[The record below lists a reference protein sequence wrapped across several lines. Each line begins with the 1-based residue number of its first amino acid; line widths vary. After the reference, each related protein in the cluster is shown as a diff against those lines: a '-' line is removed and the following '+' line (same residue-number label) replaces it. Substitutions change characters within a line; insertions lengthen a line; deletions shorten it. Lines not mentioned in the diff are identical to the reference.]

1 MANSLADAP
10 EKCCYT
16 KRMRDLLEH
25 SIAARPDDPAAHAAY
40 ADFLAEEGDPR
51 GEFIQVQLALE
62 DESRPP
68 QERARLRGRERD
80 LLREHRR
87 TWLGDLA
94 PLLIDGAK
102 KLEWYGRAPQI
113 DFRRGWLDRLEVG
126 RLTVDLGRALAD
138 SPLARM
144 LRELAVEYVPTL
156 DEQDFTD
163 GPDVPRGG
171 RARTVF
177 TGLTLL
183 ANTDGFTNLRRL
195 RFGEELDDT
204 PEDHSRRLHDFGSH
218 IASFVARLPRLQ
230 ELRLNTAGVDSDTLF
245 ALPLKHLRHLQV
257 YGLAHYPLRTLADNP
272 VLRHLKTLRLFPRAY
287 SAGENRVGGGSF
299 LPAAQVR
306 ALVTSPNLPALG
318 HLQLWGSDMGD
329 EGIVALVESGMLGR
343 LRTLDLSYGCV
354 TDAGAGL
361 LASCPELPGLERL
374 ALRNNWLTDAGVAVL
389 RATGVPLDADPQL
402 PEGDDEFLYA
412 GEIE

>member
-68 QERARLRGRERD
+68 QERGRLRGRERE
-80 LLREHRR
+80 LLGEHRR
-87 TWLGDLA
+87 IWLGDLA
-94 PLLIDGAK
+94 PLLIDGEKA
-102 KLEWYGRAPQI
+102 LQWYGRPLQI

-144 LRELAVEYVPTL
+144 LRELSIDYVPSL
-156 DEQDFTD
+156 DEQEFKA

-171 RARTVF
+171 RALTVF

-183 ANTDGFTNLRRL
+183 ANTDAFTNLRRL
-195 RFGEELDDT
+195 RLGEDPDDDPAVSAHAFGI
-204 PEDHSRRLHDFGSH
+204 HV
-218 IASFVARLPRLQ
+218 ASFVARLPRLE
-230 ELRLNTAGVDSDTLF
+230 ELRLNTAGVDSDALF

-257 YGLAHYPLRTLADNP
+257 YGLAHYPLRTLSDNP
-272 VLRHLKTLRLFPRAY
+272 ALRHLTTMRLFPRAY
-287 SAGENRVGGGSF
+287 SDGENRVGGGSF
-299 LPAAQVR
+299 LPASQVR
-306 ALVTSPNLPALG
+306 ALVMAPQLPALAN
-318 HLQLWGSDMGD
+318 LQLWGSDMGD
-329 EGIVALVESGMLGR
+329 EGIVALVESGLLGR
-343 LRTLDLSYGCV
+343 LRTLDLSYGCI

-402 PEGDDEFLYA
+402 PEGDDEFLFA
-412 GEIE
+412 GEVE